1 MQEGSQEELWSRD
14 FVVFLGCTVLLWISF
29 YFLLPTLPIY
39 VVQRLGGSQTQVGL
53 LSGLLTI
60 SAVVT
65 RPLAGYAVDRWGR
78 RVVHLPSILLFVG
91 VVFSYNWTSTLFLLL
106 VVRLLHG
113 IPFGAATTANSTV
126 AADLVPAARRGEGM
140 GYYSLAQTLATAVGP
155 ALALSVLGD
164 GQFGRLFAA
173 ASATAVGAL
182 GLAALIRHPPIRN
195 PAARFSLRSALER
208 RVGWLS
214 VTAGF
219 ISLGYG
225 SVVTFITLY
234 AAELGIARAGLFF
247 SVFAAGLVLTRLVSG
262 RAFDRHGPKPV
273 VAASLGMLLVGYV
286 ILALAQT
293 EIGFLA
299 AAFVLGLG
307 LGALTPSLQAM
318 AVNLVP
324 AERRGAANGTLFS
337 AFDIGIG
344 VGSSLL
350 GAVAQAAGSYATM
363 YLVAGAVLV
372 IPALLFFAVVMPR
385 YVRREA

>member
-1 MQEGSQEELWSRD
+1 
-14 FVVFLGCTVLLWISF
+14 
-29 YFLLPTLPIY
+29 
-39 VVQRLGGSQTQVGL
+39 
-53 LSGLLTI
+53 
-60 SAVVT
+60 
-65 RPLAGYAVDRWGR
+65 
-78 RVVHLPSILLFVG
+78 
-91 VVFSYNWTSTLFLLL
+91 
-106 VVRLLHG
+106 
-113 IPFGAATTANSTV
+113 
-126 AADLVPAARRGEGM
+126 M
-140 GYYSLAQTLATAVGP
+140 GYYSLSQTLATALGP

-164 GQFGRLFAA
+164 GQFGRLFVAA
-173 ASATAVGAL
+173 GVIAVGAL
-182 GLAALIRHPPIRN
+182 ALASLIRHPPIRN

-225 SVVTFITLY
+225 SIVTFITLY
-234 AAELGIARAGLFF
+234 AAELGVARAGLFF
-247 SVFAAGLVLTRLVSG
+247 SVFAAGVVLTRLVSG
-262 RAFDRHGPKPV
+262 RTFDRHGPKPV
-273 VAASLGMLLVGYV
+273 VGASLGLLVAGYI

-293 EIGFLA
+293 ETGFLA

-307 LGALTPSLQAM
+307 FGALTPSLQAM

-363 YLVAGAVLV
+363 YLVAAGVLV
-372 IPALLFFAVVMPR
+372 IPALLFFLVVMPR
-385 YVRREA
+385 YVRRNESDVIKKNRRSAK